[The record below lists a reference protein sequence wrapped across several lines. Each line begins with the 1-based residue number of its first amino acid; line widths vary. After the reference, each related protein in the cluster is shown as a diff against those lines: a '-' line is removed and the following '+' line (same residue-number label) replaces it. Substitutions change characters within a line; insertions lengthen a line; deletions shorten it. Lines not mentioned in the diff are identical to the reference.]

1 MPTATQKSSSTTPT
15 SEQIEQ
21 QIAALLD
28 KKAVSTGSKNYA
40 AVFEKIARENGNV
53 VTFAQAKAVFPN
65 SPSDLAF
72 HFRQAG
78 GKIAS
83 TRGKAGTTIWTVVKL
98 ANGEL
103 GYPEAVRKE
112 VERLK
117 MELDHVKK

>member
-1 MPTATQKSSSTTPT
+1 MPIATSKSATSSP
-15 SEQIEQ
+15 EQIEQ
-21 QIAALLD
+21 QIATLLD

-40 AVFEKIARENGNV
+40 QIFEKIARENGHI

-103 GYPEAVRKE
+103 GYPENVRKE
-112 VERLK
+112 VEGLK
-117 MELDHVKK
+117 MELANAKK

>member
-1 MPTATQKSSSTTPT
+1 MPIATSKSATSSP
-15 SEQIEQ
+15 EQIEQ
-21 QIAALLD
+21 QIATLLD

-40 AVFEKIARENGNV
+40 QIFEKIARENGHI

-103 GYPEAVRKE
+103 GYPENVRKE

-117 MELDHVKK
+117 MELANAKK

>member
-1 MPTATQKSSSTTPT
+1 MPTAQKSTTPST
-15 SEQIEQ
+15 VTPEQIQQ

-28 KKAVSTGSKNYA
+28 KKAVSTGTKNYA
-40 AVFEKIARENGNV
+40 QVFEKIARENGNV

-103 GYPEAVRKE
+103 GYPENVRKE

-117 MELDHVKK
+117 AELDNVKK